1 MINVIEEIQK
11 VLENI
16 DTIETLT
23 PEKIDEIRG
32 KFYEIKDEYKDRLQ
46 FDLTVEN
53 KIFIKNELE
62 KIITELDKE
71 DEEDDV
77 GDTNYYLDESFKNI
91 KYERENSRVINLK
104 RDFLD
109 GTIVMPDFQ
118 RKYVWSKKQVVELIV
133 SFLLNIPIP
142 TLYAYSEYDEEE
154 YKEKIYIVD
163 GQQRLTSLLFYYYS
177 IFPKSLKIRKKYD
190 FEFFQKCEKRLLIK
204 EELKTSSKSEIKNK
218 LKSEL
223 NSLEND
229 LKKNYDV
236 QLDVKFQTRI
246 EENNTIKLKDL
257 SIESLEK
264 SDPRL
269 KNIILT
275 TPLEITMLKNFS
287 NLENLSRIFNIYNSK
302 GKPLTEDE
310 IRKSLYNKNY
320 LYQSLGEYC
329 LKVEKNK
336 NFSEYS
342 KFNST
347 DTIISEKRL
356 LQLLSYY
363 FNLTM
368 KFNTEKKWYEED
380 NSKIKNILDNKYDS
394 NDLLKGTLDPSLS
407 TKSIKGKRIDNVIS
421 EYSKYISKPSNNEST
436 DLKSKNDFK
445 TIEDF
450 FKLTFNRKEEASL
463 VNKYSFKNLI
473 AVYILTRYF
482 NLLDNKNLIIDREIL
497 CYKASTAGALEKERL
512 ISIYKIIKDRGFI
525 ND

>member
-229 LKKNYDV
+229 LKK
-236 QLDVKFQTRI
+236 L
-246 EENNTIKLKDL
+246 
-257 SIESLEK
+257 
-264 SDPRL
+264 
-269 KNIILT
+269 
-275 TPLEITMLKNFS
+275 
-287 NLENLSRIFNIYNSK
+287 
-302 GKPLTEDE
+302 
-310 IRKSLYNKNY
+310 
-320 LYQSLGEYC
+320 
-329 LKVEKNK
+329 
-336 NFSEYS
+336 
-342 KFNST
+342 
-347 DTIISEKRL
+347 
-356 LQLLSYY
+356 
-363 FNLTM
+363 
-368 KFNTEKKWYEED
+368 
-380 NSKIKNILDNKYDS
+380 
-394 NDLLKGTLDPSLS
+394 
-407 TKSIKGKRIDNVIS
+407 
-421 EYSKYISKPSNNEST
+421 
-436 DLKSKNDFK
+436 
-445 TIEDF
+445 
-450 FKLTFNRKEEASL
+450 
-463 VNKYSFKNLI
+463 
-473 AVYILTRYF
+473 
-482 NLLDNKNLIIDREIL
+482 
-497 CYKASTAGALEKERL
+497 
-512 ISIYKIIKDRGFI
+512 
-525 ND
+525 